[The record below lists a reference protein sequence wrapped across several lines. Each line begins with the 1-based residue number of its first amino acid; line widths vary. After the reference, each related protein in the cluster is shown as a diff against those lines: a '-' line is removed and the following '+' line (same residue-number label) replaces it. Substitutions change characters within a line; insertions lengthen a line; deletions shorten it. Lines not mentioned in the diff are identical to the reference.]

1 MKGDP
6 NTLTG
11 NELMAKLLKGWFDA
25 SVWYQSVIAISRFE
39 HGQVA
44 EVRLYPVDLG
54 FTAQGA
60 NQGIP
65 RPASPAVAKTILEE
79 LQRLSKPYG
88 TTIVI
93 EDGVGIIRLQK

>member
-1 MKGDP
+1 
-6 NTLTG
+6 
-11 NELMAKLLKGWFDA
+11 
-25 SVWYQSVIAISRFE
+25 VWYQSVIAVSRFE

-54 FTAQGA
+54 LAAQGV

-88 TTIVI
+88 TTIAI
-93 EDGVGIIRLQK
+93 EDGVGIIRLARVTSAAGE